1 MADLLFIAGLVVT
14 GIGVVLVL
22 IGFFKSVEKPPQTG
36 PEGFGEDV
44 GAAVE
49 AVRKLLEAVEKQF
62 RIGVLVM
69 IVGLTLVGIG
79 AYVKGHEA
87 EDDSGGESAG
97 VALSSGPDAGA

>member
-1 MADLLFIAGLVVT
+1 MLT
-14 GIGVVLVL
+14 GIGAILVL
-22 IGFFKSVEKPPQTG
+22 IGFFKPVEEPPKAG

-44 GAAVE
+44 GKAVE

-69 IVGLTLVGIG
+69 ILGLTLVGIG

-87 EDDSGGESAG
+87 EDDSSGTTTSA
-97 VALSSGPDAGA
+97 ALSSSRGGMVA